1 MLVYTE
7 QTIENWIIMLTV
19 FCCSSHLLHLA
30 EKWLSP
36 VINACTGEV
45 RFMIPGGG
53 GPTLDA
59 PRQPFRDPQALAA
72 FIDAPGSTCCP
83 PAKDVLVKTAYHIN
97 DPHFAQTVIKQFR
110 SITGMPNEFL
120 LQALSTEKVL

>member
-53 GPTLDA
+53 VPTLDA
-59 PRQPFRDPQALAA
+59 PRQPFREPLC
-72 FIDAPGSTCCP
+72 GP

-97 DPHFAQTVIKQFR
+97 DPRFAQIVIEQFR
-110 SITGMPNEFL
+110 SVTGVPNEFL
-120 LQALSTEKVL
+120 PRALSMEKFFNPKKGPEN

>member
-45 RFMIPGGG
+45 RFMIPACGV
-53 GPTLDA
+53 PTLDA
-59 PRQPFRDPQALAA
+59 PRQPFRDPQALAI
-72 FIDAPGSTCCP
+72 FIDTPG
-83 PAKDVLVKTAYHIN
+83 A
-97 DPHFAQTVIKQFR
+97 TVRPTSKR
-110 SITGMPNEFL
+110 CVGKNR
-120 LQALSTEKVL
+120 LSY